1 MLGDDG
7 SFLTLII
14 GGIALRCLLDG
25 EWSATFGD
33 ISWLQ
38 TGKVSTD
45 ELGDTLALA
54 VVRSL
59 ELLRAPWVGEALLLG
74 RFDGSCAALEGEA
87 EAAEVG
93 ARA

>member
-1 MLGDDG
+1 M
-7 SFLTLII
+7 
-14 GGIALRCLLDG
+14 
-25 EWSATFGD
+25 
-33 ISWLQ
+33 
-38 TGKVSTD
+38 STD

-74 RFDGSCAALEGEA
+74 RFDGSCAGLLEGEV
-87 EAAEVG
+87 EAAEAEG

>member
-1 MLGDDG
+1 M
-7 SFLTLII
+7 IM
-14 GGIALRCLLDG
+14 
-25 EWSATFGD
+25 
-33 ISWLQ
+33 
-38 TGKVSTD
+38 TGNVSTD

-74 RFDGSCAALEGEA
+74 RFDAGSCAALEGEA
-87 EAAEVG
+87 EAAEVEG